1 MREVEAKEECY
12 IPEQNVVL
20 EYLSLLVEFTGGCDT
35 ICKLVKVF
43 WSNYRSEK
51 LLQAP
56 IKVSLTH
63 GLVLVQVDDTWWF
76 VGFHR
81 MFLI

>member
-1 MREVEAKEECY
+1 MFYDLPIEFQILEWSLIQMREVEAKEECY

-43 WSNYRSEK
+43 
-51 LLQAP
+51 
-56 IKVSLTH
+56 
-63 GLVLVQVDDTWWF
+63 
-76 VGFHR
+76 
-81 MFLI
+81 

>member
-43 WSNYRSEK
+43 
-51 LLQAP
+51 
-56 IKVSLTH
+56 
-63 GLVLVQVDDTWWF
+63 
-76 VGFHR
+76 
-81 MFLI
+81 